1 MRWFA
6 VPSVALLCLCTTSH
20 AQRPLALARAATA
33 VDTAGAAT
41 AAERWW
47 HALTFGDT
55 AHLARHSDAR
65 LTVTFSNGQRFDR
78 ASLLRRAAGH
88 HPKPTA
94 FLRRTGAAVIPTGGT
109 VAVTLDVLEGTDT
122 GANAYHYLS
131 VLEKHDADW
140 RVVAAQSTRELGL
153 TPRVSAQV
161 AGPLSDYIGRYRGGR
176 GGVLRI
182 VARDSVLALID
193 PGGTEVR
200 IEPIGPGL
208 FELPLLYDGIALVR
222 FAFARDSTGRVSS
235 LTRMIYGSVDI
246 WPRVP

>member
-6 VPSVALLCLCTTSH
+6 VPAVALLCLCTTSH
-20 AQRPLALARAATA
+20 AQRPSALARTVTAA
-33 VDTAGAAT
+33 DTAGAA
-41 AAERWW
+41 AASEDWW

-55 AHLARHSDAR
+55 AYLARHTDAR
-65 LTVTFSNGQRFDR
+65 TTVTFSNGRRFDR
-78 ASLLRRAAGH
+78 ASLLRTAAGH

-94 FLRRTGAAVIPTGGT
+94 FLRRTGAAVIPSGGA
-109 VAVTLDVLEGTDT
+109 VAVTLDVIEGTDT
-122 GANAYHYLS
+122 GANVYHYLS
-131 VLEKHDADW
+131 VLEKQEAGW

-161 AGPLSDYIGRYRGGR
+161 AGPLSDYIGSYRGGR
-176 GGVLRI
+176 GGMLRI

-193 PGGTEVR
+193 PSGAETR

-222 FAFARDSTGRVSS
+222 FAFARDGSGRVSS
-235 LTRMIYGSVDI
+235 LSRMIYGSVNT
-246 WPRVP
+246 WPREP